1 MDALKTLLARCK
13 CGVYLTVNE
22 HRDSYDTPEQ
32 WLDELGGREC
42 PPEISEEVRA
52 GILSGGNI
60 VELQF
65 YPDSPVGFYV
75 IVHHD
80 LDEALRLALKC
91 VGAA

>member
-22 HRDSYDTPEQ
+22 HRDYYDTPAQ
-32 WLDELGGREC
+32 WLEELDSREC
-42 PPEISEEVRA
+42 PPQISDEVRA
-52 GILSGGNI
+52 GILSSGNI

-65 YPDSPVGFYV
+65 YPDTPVGFHV

-80 LDEALRLALKC
+80 LDEALRMALEC